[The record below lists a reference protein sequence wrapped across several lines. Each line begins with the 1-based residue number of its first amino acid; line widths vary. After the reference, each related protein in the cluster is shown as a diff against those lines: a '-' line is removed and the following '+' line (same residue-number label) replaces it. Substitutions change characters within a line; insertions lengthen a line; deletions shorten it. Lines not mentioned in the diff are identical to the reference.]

1 MLVHSPRKEDIMS
14 TETNKSILR
23 TAAEAFNRH
32 DTGSGWFGIHDPSVV
47 AHGLGP
53 KPLDLEGLKRFY
65 GALWSAFPD
74 LRITVEDMI
83 AEADKVS
90 WRLLVTG
97 THKAD
102 FNGIPP
108 TGTRVTFT
116 AQYIFRF
123 RDGRIAERWTNLDQL
138 GVLMQLGA
146 IHLPA

>member
-1 MLVHSPRKEDIMS
+1 MS
-14 TETNKSILR
+14 AQTNKSTLR
-23 TAAEAFNRH
+23 NAAQAFNRH
-32 DTGSGWFGIHDPSVV
+32 EDGSGWFEIHDPSVV

-65 GALWSAFPD
+65 GSLWKAFPD
-74 LRITVEDMI
+74 LKITVEDMI
-83 AEADKVS
+83 AEDDKVA

-97 THKAD
+97 THKAE

-108 TGTRVTFT
+108 TGTRVTFA

-123 RDGRIAERWTNLDQL
+123 RNGLIAERWTNLDQL